1 MRECQDRRQKRMA
14 RVDAMKPDVRACV
27 HDFGL
32 TIVDACLAHGVT
44 TGRGIRHIV
53 QTVRG
58 GSYQSPRD
66 GAPMNR
72 VGADV

>member
-1 MRECQDRRQKRMA
+1 MQECQQRRQKRMA
-14 RVDAMKPDVRACV
+14 RVDAMKSDVRACV

-53 QTVRG
+53 QTVRS
-58 GSYQSPRD
+58 GSYQSQRD
-66 GAPMNR
+66 GAPMKR
-72 VGADV
+72 ATADA